1 MWAVERAACPGGVRR
16 PAPGEP
22 LPAQATD
29 PEEDAVRFTALS
41 QIVPSPED
49 FAANPP
55 TRPQVWS
62 MPPEPLRRLLDH
74 AGIDRML
81 RTGVPAAA
89 FRAVR
94 DGRGVDP
101 AEYVWGERP
110 IERPFADTVRPGA
123 VGTLLRD
130 GSTIVLDVLH
140 RFWEPVGDFCRRL
153 GHEVGLPASATGF
166 ITPADQPGF
175 PYHHDEG
182 GNLLIQTSG
191 SKTWRVHEAT
201 APDPLPHET
210 LRRNR
215 PDEAVSARLA
225 QRPPALE
232 TTLRPG
238 DVLWIPR
245 GWLHSGI
252 ATGEPSVHV
261 AVGFVPVLTRY
272 WLAGKLAERLDERRP
287 EFAGFR
293 RELPW
298 GITRSPGELAAVLA
312 EVAKE
317 LAEALPLVDAAG
329 LADSLVRDV
338 RKNFLE
344 PPGTPTVSATADPTG
359 PTTPVV
365 LVPEAVAGVER
376 ADAGRLRLHLGS
388 TTLTLRGAVA
398 DHIEDLWSADGGE
411 RWCAHDIAPLA
422 GEAAALDLVRTL
434 LRLGVARRADA
445 G

>member
-1 MWAVERAACPGGVRR
+1 M
-16 PAPGEP
+16 
-22 LPAQATD
+22 
-29 PEEDAVRFTALS
+29 RFTALS

-49 FAANPP
+49 FVANPP

-62 MPPEPLRRLLDH
+62 MPPEPLRPLLDQ
-74 AGIDRML
+74 AGVDRML
-81 RTGVPAAA
+81 RAGVPAAA

-101 AEYVWGERP
+101 AEYVWGDRP
-110 IERPFADTVRPGA
+110 IERPFADTVRPAA

-140 RFWEPVGDFCRRL
+140 RFWEPVGDLCRRL

-166 ITPADQPGF
+166 LTPADQPGF

-191 SKTWRVHEAT
+191 SKEWRVHEPL

-210 LRRNR
+210 LRRNK
-215 PDEAVSARLA
+215 PDEAESARLTG
-225 QRPPALE
+225 RPPALE

-261 AVGFVPVLTRY
+261 AVGFVPMLTRY

-298 GITRSPGELAAVLA
+298 GVMRRPDELAAVVA
-312 EVAKE
+312 EVAE
-317 LAEALPLVDAAG
+317 EFAGALPLVDADG
-329 LADSLVRDV
+329 LAGALVRDL
-338 RKNFLE
+338 RKSFLE
-344 PPGTPTVSATADPTG
+344 PAGTPAVSATADPTG
-359 PTTPVV
+359 PATRVV
-365 LVPEAVAGVER
+365 LVPEALAAVER
-376 ADAGRLRLHLGS
+376 GDAGRLRLHLGS

-398 DHIEDLWSADGGE
+398 DHVEGLWSADAGQP
-411 RWCAHDIAPLA
+411 WCALDIAPLA
-422 GEAAALDLVRTL
+422 GEGAALDAVRTL